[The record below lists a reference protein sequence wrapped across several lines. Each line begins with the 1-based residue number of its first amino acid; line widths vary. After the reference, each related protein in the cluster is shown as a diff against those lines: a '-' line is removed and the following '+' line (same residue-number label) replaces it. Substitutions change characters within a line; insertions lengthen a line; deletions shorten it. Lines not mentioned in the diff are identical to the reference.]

1 MRYLSAFYTDIGT
14 QKKSN
19 QDSLLI
25 QEANTATGTTL
36 LAVLC
41 DGLGGLQKGE
51 IASAEMI
58 KAFSAWFQYQY
69 PVLLNQRFTADVLR
83 ESWSQLVSE
92 THRKL
97 TAYGKTRGLSLGTT
111 VEAVLFCE
119 KRYYYF
125 ILEIAG
131 FTKKQEFCSRLQR
144 IRPIF
149 SRRWIMEE

>member
-69 PVLLNQRFTADVLR
+69 PILLNQRFTADGLR
-83 ESWSQLVSE
+83 ESWSKQSFFMKKDTMYFISE
-92 THRKL
+92 T
-97 TAYGKTRGLSLGTT
+97 
-111 VEAVLFCE
+111 
-119 KRYYYF
+119 
-125 ILEIAG
+125 AG
-131 FTKKQEFCSRLQR
+131 FIKRKEFYSRLR
-144 IRPIF
+144 KIRPIF